1 MSKIKESST
10 NFANKKAL
18 ADECPEAYATNIIG
32 GQWALVICSWLLD
45 GKLRFSELKKRL
57 PNITERMLTLQLRKL
72 EENAIVK
79 RTVYAEVP
87 PRVEYELTP
96 IGNELKFVIKQ
107 LEKWGEKHKQ
117 LTHRDISPVNGSLT
131 PPPTN
136 VSD

>member
-10 NFANKKAL
+10 NFANKQAL

-32 GQWALVICSWLLD
+32 GQWALVICSWLLTS
-45 GKLRFSELKKRL
+45 KLRFSELKKRL

-96 IGNELKFVIKQ
+96 IGNELKAVIKQ

-117 LTHRDISPVNGSLT
+117 LTNHNIPPVNGHL
-131 PPPTN
+131 PLRPTG